1 VGKFASS
8 WGWSKPVKTPNTTS
22 ISIVAIE

>member
-1 VGKFASS
+1 VGRFAAS
-8 WGWSKPVKTPNTTS
+8 WGWSKPVKTPNATS